1 MYHQNNFFL
10 ILLHLLGFG
19 DFEQVLVCW
28 NIHMLSLTFMFRKIA
43 CDYWILLIDVT
54 PTSSPA
60 PSFKFLTQERIITPS
75 SPAPCHFCNFIWTV
89 SAWSQFFFVWF
100 VGMLKDATNIVD
112 LVFQAMKHDILSVLR
127 PTSLV
132 LEWITI
138 LLPEAISMFETTLK
152 RFEKMYRKF
161 IEVGPNIL

>member
-1 MYHQNNFFL
+1 
-10 ILLHLLGFG
+10 
-19 DFEQVLVCW
+19 
-28 NIHMLSLTFMFRKIA
+28 
-43 CDYWILLIDVT
+43 
-54 PTSSPA
+54 
-60 PSFKFLTQERIITPS
+60 
-75 SPAPCHFCNFIWTV
+75 
-89 SAWSQFFFVWF
+89 
-100 VGMLKDATNIVD
+100 MLKDATNIVD

-127 PTSLV
+127 PTSPV